1 MGQTFEFEQDSY
13 GMMTWKN
20 ARTLDRYRELSSQHP
35 DDKEYGVFFAFGN
48 KQFSEGVKK
57 LISRGY
63 IKEGEEERIAGYGG
77 GLYGLPS
84 ELVRFMD
91 FYKDKR
97 KRIASECDPQEVYCY
112 EFNNFECCIAYDG
125 DLNAI
130 RLIADIWGV
139 DAARTI
145 IRKSEFCSI
154 DALLGNDN

>member
-20 ARTLDRYRELSSQHP
+20 ARTLDRYRELNSQHP

-112 EFNNFECCIAYDG
+112 EFNNHESMIAFDG
-125 DLNAI
+125 DKDALQ
-130 RLIADIWGV
+130 LVLDIWGA
-139 DAARTI
+139 DAARKV
-145 IRKSEFCSI
+145 RRFCAFYSTESLI
-154 DALLGNDN
+154 QADA